1 MNLDDLRSYKKIGNE
16 LKEQLAN
23 HQYQVGD
30 KLPAERDLAEYFNVS
45 RTVIREALI
54 MLEIENLIEVRKGSG
69 VYVTA
74 LPQRA
79 ASNDDFLDKVDVGP
93 FELLQARQLLE
104 SSMAEFAALQAT
116 RADIT
121 KLKDILAT
129 ERASLEQGDE
139 DYVADEDFH
148 RTIAEITQNEV
159 IVQMQKALWDLRV
172 NSQMWKGL
180 HLHIPNQSYR
190 HLWLQDHEN
199 IITALQRKDPAMAK
213 KAMWQHLENV
223 KQKLFELSDVDDP
236 NFDGYLF
243 NMSPIVVDRLQY

>member
-93 FELLQARQLLE
+93 YELLQARQLFE

-159 IVQMQKALWDLRV
+159 IV
-172 NSQMWKGL
+172 
-180 HLHIPNQSYR
+180 
-190 HLWLQDHEN
+190 
-199 IITALQRKDPAMAK
+199 K
-213 KAMWQHLENV
+213 KHYGISV
-223 KQKLFELSDVDDP
+223 
-236 NFDGYLF
+236 
-243 NMSPIVVDRLQY
+243 

>member
-1 MNLDDLRSYKKIGNE
+1 MMLSDLRSYKKIGNE
-16 LKEQLAN
+16 LKEQLEN
-23 HQYQVGD
+23 HQYQIGD
-30 KLPAERDLAEYFNVS
+30 KLPAERDLANYFNVS
-45 RTVIREALI
+45 RTVIREAII
-54 MLEIENLIEVRKGSG
+54 MLELENLVEVRKGSG
-69 VYVTA
+69 VYVIA
-74 LPQRA
+74 LPQRT
-79 ASNDDFLDKVDVGP
+79 ASNDEFLDKVDVGP

-104 SSMAEFAALQAT
+104 SSMAEFAALQVT

-121 KLKDILAT
+121 KLKDILAR
-129 ERASLEQGDE
+129 ERNTLEQGDE

-159 IVQMQKALWDLRV
+159 ILQMQKALWDLRT
-172 NSQMWKGL
+172 NSQTWKGL

-199 IITALQRKDPAMAK
+199 IITALQKKDPAMAK

-243 NMSPIVVDRLQY
+243 NMSPIVVDR

>member
-1 MNLDDLRSYKKIGNE
+1 MMNGDLRSYKKIGNE
-16 LKEQLAN
+16 LKEQLIN
-23 HQYQVGD
+23 RQYQVGD
-30 KLPAERDLAEYFNVS
+30 KLPAERDLAEQFNVS

-69 VYVTA
+69 IYVIA
-74 LPQRA
+74 LPHHI

-104 SSMAEFAALQAT
+104 SSIAEFAALQVT

-121 KLKDILAT
+121 KLKEILAT
-129 ERASLEQGDE
+129 ERATLEHGDE
-139 DYVADEDFH
+139 DYIADEDFH

-159 IVQMQKALWDLRV
+159 IIQMQKALWDLRV
-172 NSQMWKGL
+172 DSQMWKGL

-243 NMSPIVVDRLQY
+243 NMSPIVVDR

>member
-1 MNLDDLRSYKKIGNE
+1 MITEDLSSYKKIGNE
-16 LKEQLAN
+16 LKKQLFN
-23 HQYQVGD
+23 GTYHIGD
-30 KLPAERDLAEYFNVS
+30 KLPTERDLAEFFNVS

-54 MLEIENLIEVRKGSG
+54 MLEIEGFVEVRKGSG
-69 VYVTA
+69 VYLID
-74 LPQRA
+74 LPRVA
-79 ASNDDFLDKVDVGP
+79 ENDESLEQIDVGP

-104 SSMAEFAALQAT
+104 SSIAEFAAIQAT

-121 KLKDILAT
+121 KLKEILLR
-129 ERASLEQGDE
+129 ERQTLEHGDE

-159 IVQMQKALWDLRV
+159 IIHMQKTLWDLRT
-172 NSQMWKGL
+172 NSKMWQGL
-180 HLHIPNQSYR
+180 HAHIPNQNYR
-190 HLWLQDHEN
+190 YLWIKDHEN
-199 IITALQRKDPAMAK
+199 IISAMQKKDPVLAR

-243 NMSPIVVDRLQY
+243 NLSPVVVGIETE

>member
-1 MNLDDLRSYKKIGNE
+1 MNFNDLRSYKKIGNK
-16 LKEQLAN
+16 LKEQLIN
-23 HQYQVGD
+23 RQYQVGD
-30 KLPAERDLAEYFNVS
+30 KLPAERDLAEHFNVS

-69 VYVTA
+69 IYVIA
-74 LPQRA
+74 LPQHT

-104 SSMAEFAALQAT
+104 SSIAEFAALQVT

-129 ERASLEQGDE
+129 ERKTLEQGDK

-148 RTIAEITQNEV
+148 LTIAEITQNEV
-159 IVQMQKALWDLRV
+159 IIQMQKALWDLRV

-180 HLHIPNQSYR
+180 HTHIPNQSYR
-190 HLWLQDHEN
+190 YLWLQDHEN

-243 NMSPIVVDRLQY
+243 NISPIVVDL